1 MALREIFAR
10 FGFEFDSA
18 KLKQAHAGVESVKKE
33 AKAAGGPAGLGA
45 FAAGL
50 KGALALAVG
59 NELVQFGRDIAA
71 QAAELKDASEQTG
84 LATDELQA
92 YSLAAELGGASAG
105 DFANALKKLSKELAT
120 GTDESGQ
127 QSKLFKQLHID
138 TKNAEGG
145 VRSFSEVLPDI
156 AQKIAD
162 LPTPAQQ
169 TALALQVF
177 GKAGTKLLPILKQ
190 GAAGIAQLKGNL
202 DELGGGFS
210 EEAINRADEYD
221 DSIIK
226 LEYSFRSL
234 KSLLVTAVAPILTTV
249 VDTVR
254 KGVSFVASFN
264 KSTTAASTAVGVLAA
279 VLSGKLALALAP
291 FLLPGLKFLA
301 IFLAVDD
308 VIAFLRGKDSVIGA
322 ILKGWFGDD
331 AVNDI
336 RSAFNSIGDIAGGTI
351 GGIRALWGM
360 LFAENEAEQDQWTA
374 KFFSSTEKLN
384 AALDNFFNYCGLIFG
399 NVTAS
404 FFGMITSLEVS
415 WNQWVFSISQ
425 GIARVSSA
433 AANAFKD
440 TLGVDTK
447 GAYSRQQNAEAALG
461 ILRDNI
467 ETNKDKLSN
476 GGNAINYG
484 KVSQGPVREGVA
496 TTNYVEVNPAVNV
509 VLPPGVSGTAAR
521 ELSRQA
527 VAGATAGSLK
537 PTLQS
542 LENRG

>member
-18 KLKQAHAGVESVKKE
+18 KLKQAHAGVQAVKNE

-71 QAAELKDASEQTG
+71 QAAELEDASEQTG
-84 LATDELQA
+84 LAADELQA
-92 YSLAAELGGASAG
+92 YSLAGALGGASAG
-105 DFANALKKLSKELAT
+105 DFANALKKLSKEMAT

-127 QSKLFKQLHID
+127 ASKLFKTLGID

-145 VRSFSEVLPDI
+145 VRSFAEVLPDI

-162 LPTPAQQ
+162 LPSPAQQ

-177 GKAGTKLLPILKQ
+177 GKAGTKLLPVLKQ
-190 GAAGIAQLKGNL
+190 GRAGVEALKAQL

-249 VDTVR
+249 VDKVR
-254 KGVSFVASFN
+254 KGVAFVASFN
-264 KSTTAASTAVGVLAA
+264 KGTTAASTAVGVLAA

-322 ILKGWFGDD
+322 ILKGWFGED

-336 RSAFNSIGDIAGGTI
+336 RAAFNSIGAIAGDTI
-351 GGIRALWGM
+351 GGIRALWGIM
-360 LFAENEAEQDQWTA
+360 FSENAAAQDKWTA
-374 KFFSSTEKLN
+374 KFFESTARLN

-399 NVTAS
+399 NVKLA
-404 FFGMITSLEVS
+404 FDNMILGLGVA
-415 WNQWVFSISQ
+415 WNQWIFSISQ

-440 TLGVDTK
+440 TLGVDNR
-447 GAYSRQQNAEAALG
+447 GAFDRVKTTEGALTN
-461 ILRDNI
+461 LRDNI
-467 ETNKDKLSN
+467 ETNKDKIAN

-484 KVSQGPVREGVA
+484 TISQGPVREGVA
-496 TTNYVEVNPAVNV
+496 STNFVEVNPAVSV
-509 VLPPGVSGTAAR
+509 VLPPGVSGTTAR

-537 PTLQS
+537 PALQA